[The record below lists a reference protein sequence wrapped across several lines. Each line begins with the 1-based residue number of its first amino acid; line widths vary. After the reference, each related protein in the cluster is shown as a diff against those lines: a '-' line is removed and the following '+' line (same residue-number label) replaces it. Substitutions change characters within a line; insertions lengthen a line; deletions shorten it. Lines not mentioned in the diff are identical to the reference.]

1 MFESSSADIETI
13 PATGLID
20 QLIFL
25 AHFFGKRADRV
36 QLLADTPIV
45 DDRISEPQIH
55 ECAARAGL
63 ALTRSESGLREFK
76 DSELPVLLTSPGGQS
91 LVILS
96 RNGEQWEC
104 VLAGI
109 KGSKKMSLGE
119 IRRDFDG
126 TAYFA
131 RPMVFF
137 DTRSLLY
144 HLQRP
149 RRWFWDTL
157 LKNKA
162 IYGWALLAT
171 VLVNVFAAVIPFYTM
186 SVYDRVVPNNALDS
200 LWVLTSAVVVV
211 ALFDIVIKMQ
221 RSYLLESAAR
231 KADITISSHIFAHTL
246 RLRAASRPASGGVLA
261 NIVRDFE
268 SVRDFVTSS
277 TLTLLGDV
285 PFMLFFLVVI
295 ALIGHWLVLVPLIQI
310 PITIGVS
317 MLIRRPLSR
326 ILGSNM
332 KESAQRTA
340 HLFEVMNGIDTI
352 KSIGAEVWARR
363 QWEMLTVKISE
374 NSVHLREWSAFG
386 TQFSLLMTSLSSI
399 LLVMFGA
406 MLIVDSTITMGQL
419 IAVTML
425 AGRAIAPATQIAAL
439 IVRYEQTKQALDAL
453 DKIME
458 SPIDEP
464 ADSLHLPQL
473 QGRIDFRDVHFSYPN
488 SSPLLKGLNLS
499 IQPGEKV
506 GFIGRIG
513 SGKST
518 LFRLI
523 LNLYGPDQGNV
534 LIDGVAA
541 NQIEPQSL
549 RRQIGYVPQDIT
561 LFHGDIRENI
571 LLGGTQVS
579 DQQLLE
585 AVRLACLDDTLTQL
599 AQGLGTQ
606 VGEGGSRL
614 SGGQRQAVA
623 IARALVQQP
632 QMLLL
637 DEPTSMMDPGTEQ
650 KLIENLRSIKDRTIL
665 LVTHRMAMLPLVD
678 RLIVVEQGRVV
689 LDGPRNDVLRTLQG
703 ENKTPAT
710 QPEASA

>member
-96 RNGEQWEC
+96 HNGEQWEC

-211 ALFDIVIKMQ
+211 ALFDIAIKML

-231 KADITISSHIFAHTL
+231 KADIAISSHIFAHTL

-295 ALIGHWLVLVPLIQI
+295 ALIGHWLVLVPLILI

-473 QGRIDFRDVHFSYPN
+473 QGRIDFRDVHFSYP
-488 SSPLLKGLNLS
+488 
-499 IQPGEKV
+499 
-506 GFIGRIG
+506 
-513 SGKST
+513 
-518 LFRLI
+518 
-523 LNLYGPDQGNV
+523 
-534 LIDGVAA
+534 A
-541 NQIEPQSL
+541 
-549 RRQIGYVPQDIT
+549 RR
-561 LFHGDIRENI
+561 
-571 LLGGTQVS
+571 
-579 DQQLLE
+579 
-585 AVRLACLDDTLTQL
+585 
-599 AQGLGTQ
+599 
-606 VGEGGSRL
+606 
-614 SGGQRQAVA
+614 
-623 IARALVQQP
+623 
-632 QMLLL
+632 
-637 DEPTSMMDPGTEQ
+637 
-650 KLIENLRSIKDRTIL
+650 
-665 LVTHRMAMLPLVD
+665 
-678 RLIVVEQGRVV
+678 
-689 LDGPRNDVLRTLQG
+689 
-703 ENKTPAT
+703 
-710 QPEASA
+710 